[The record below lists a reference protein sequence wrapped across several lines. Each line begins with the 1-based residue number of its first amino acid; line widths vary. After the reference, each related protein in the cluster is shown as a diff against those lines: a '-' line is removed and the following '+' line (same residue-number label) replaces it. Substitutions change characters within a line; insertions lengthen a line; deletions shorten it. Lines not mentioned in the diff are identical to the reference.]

1 MLFLN
6 TGPRQATY
14 VHIQCLSIASAS
26 ARSRCYHDQLVF
38 SDKVANAA
46 LFACRLVARVGLNIE
61 FERCH
66 ERQEEGEEELE
77 GEKHVGEFRLDEAI
91 VAFGVVVLAIIDV
104 GWMCF
109 AVLFNRCL
117 GHEGWWSEGVG
128 NVPRRRC
135 DDEMTFLNFSST
147 FVYKHVSRYP
157 YERQY
162 LRVSLQSINQLIMDL
177 RISISEHRSATVSR
191 YQRNQI

>member
-1 MLFLN
+1 MDVCQRLSFSISGGLCSGRLQHSSFYGLNSQLLANCRMLFLN

-26 ARSRCYHDQLVF
+26 TRSRCYHDQLVF

-61 FERCH
+61 FERYH

-77 GEKHVGEFRLDEAI
+77 GEKHVGGFRLDEAI
-91 VAFGVVVLAIIDV
+91 VTLRVVVLAIIDV

-109 AVLFNRCL
+109 AVPFN
-117 GHEGWWSEGVG
+117 V
-128 NVPRRRC
+128 
-135 DDEMTFLNFSST
+135 
-147 FVYKHVSRYP
+147 
-157 YERQY
+157 
-162 LRVSLQSINQLIMDL
+162 
-177 RISISEHRSATVSR
+177 
-191 YQRNQI
+191 